1 MYNDEPVG
9 KMVAVMYEMQDKL
22 NIEGSGW
29 GWRTQA
35 VNGELD
41 FRLAMQMEAAE
52 LIDHLG
58 WKWWKAKPPYDKL
71 KCKLEVVDI
80 WHFFLSDAMA
90 CDFDVDIM
98 TEDIISFM
106 PQWSQVTSD
115 SLKVAKIILRGAPES
130 WPLLQLTY
138 NFFPT
143 FKELYLQYIGKN
155 TLNAFRYANGY
166 KEGTY
171 FKHWGGAEDNDVM
184 QKILAELRNQKIP
197 HPLVSQVLTQW
208 LEGAYAEVVRTGN
221 EQLFT

>member
-1 MYNDEPVG
+1 MYNNEQVG

-29 GWRTQA
+29 DWRTQA

-71 KCKLEVVDI
+71 KLKLEVVDI

-106 PQWSQVTSD
+106 PQSQVTSN

-143 FKELYLQYIGKN
+143 FKSLYVQYIGKN
-155 TLNAFRYANGY
+155 TLNEFRYANGY
-166 KEGTY
+166 KQGDY
-171 FKHWGGAEDNDVM
+171 FKRWGAVEDNDVM
-184 QKILAELRNQKIP
+184 QQKLATIISQNVP
-197 HPLVSQVLTQW
+197 YPLVAEVLRGK
-208 LEGAYAEVVRTGN
+208 LEAEYAEVVRTGN

>member
-1 MYNDEPVG
+1 MYDNEQVG

-29 GWRTQA
+29 NWRTQA
-35 VNGELD
+35 ESGELD

-58 WKWWKAKPPYDKL
+58 WKWWKSRPPYNAL
-71 KCKLEVVDI
+71 KCKLEIVDI

-90 CDFDVDIM
+90 CNFDVDIM
-98 TEDIISFM
+98 TEDILTYA
-106 PQWSQVTSD
+106 PQPPDKSD
-115 SLKVAKIILRGAPES
+115 SLKVAKIILRGAPE
-130 WPLLQLTY
+130 WWTVLQLTY

-143 FKELYLQYIGKN
+143 FKSLYVQYIGKN
-155 TLNAFRYANGY
+155 TLNEFRYANGY

-171 FKHWGGAEDNDVM
+171 FKRWGGAEDNDVM
-184 QKILAELRNQKIP
+184 QKKLATIISQNVP
-197 HPLVSQVLTQW
+197 YPLVAEVLHGK
-208 LEGAYAEVVRTGN
+208 LEAEYAEVVRTGN